1 MAPLSIAIAGI
12 GNVGQE
18 VIAQLLKSNEYSKK
32 FVIGGVSYKNKKK
45 KRNIDLSNFNFYKNP
60 VDLAFDES
68 IHLVIELIGGED
80 GVAKELSLACVK
92 NKKPFITANKA
103 LIAKHGNKLSQ
114 LAKENKVFFGFEAA
128 VAGCVPVIKVIKE
141 SLISNKIQQ
150 ITGILNGTCNYLLDE
165 IEKKSLEFDIALKE
179 AQKLGYAES
188 DPTFDIEGIDAAHK
202 IIILSSLVFGEIP
215 NLKNLYVKGISNIT
229 LDDINFANSLNYKI
243 KLLATS
249 YKDNKNFQCSVE
261 PWLIPNTHPLSKIEG
276 VLNSVQ
282 ITSDLCGS
290 IILTGAGAGSK
301 PTASSILSDLYDYC
315 ANKNRYGLLNKL
327 PINKE
332 KNKIA
337 TMPYK
342 NILKFYLRTT
352 VLDKSGVLADL
363 TSIFKQYKISIQ
375 SFFQELK
382 SLENEADLIIITHET
397 DRKTMESAINKI
409 KKLKGVIKD
418 PINLS
423 IYD

>member
-1 MAPLSIAIAGI
+1 MSPLSIAIAGI

-18 VIAQLLKSNEYSKK
+18 VIKQLLNSNDYSKK
-32 FVIGGVSYKNKKK
+32 FVIVGVSYRNKKK
-45 KRNIDLSNFNFYKNP
+45 KRNIKLSSFDFYKNP
-60 VDLAFDES
+60 IDFAYDDN
-68 IHLVIELIGGED
+68 IDLVIELIGGED
-80 GVAKELSLACVK
+80 GIAKELSYACVK
-92 NKKPFITANKA
+92 NSKPFVTANKA
-103 LIAKHGNKLSQ
+103 LIAKHGFKLSQ
-114 LAKENKVFFGFEAA
+114 IAKQKKVFFGFEAA
-128 VAGCVPVIKVIKE
+128 VAGCIPVIKVIKE

-165 IEKKSLEFDIALKE
+165 IEKKSLEFSIALKE

-202 IIILSSLVFGEIP
+202 IIILSSLVFGEMP
-215 NLKNLYVKGISNIT
+215 NLKKLYVKGISEIT

-243 KLLATS
+243 KLLAIAH
-249 YKDNKNFQCSVE
+249 KNKNSFQCSVE

-282 ITSDLCGS
+282 ISSDLCGP

-301 PTASSILSDLYDYC
+301 PTASSILSDVYDYY
-315 ANKNRYGLLNKL
+315 ANNNRYGLLDKL
-327 PINKE
+327 SINKE
-332 KNKIA
+332 KNQNLKQ
-337 TMPYK
+337 PYR
-342 NILKFYLRTT
+342 NTLKFYLRIT

-363 TSIFKQYKISIQ
+363 TSIFKQNKISIQ

-382 SLENEADLIIITHET
+382 PKDNKADLIIVTHET